1 MTFPVMKLLDFC
13 LAALS
18 GFLLILAF
26 PKFNVEI
33 VAWAALVP
41 FFWSLR
47 GKSPAQA
54 ALLGFV
60 AGFAFFT
67 GLLPW
72 IYHVLTHYG
81 HLPGAVSVFLL
92 LALTAYLALYFSAF
106 AFALRWTQAR
116 MEIPETLL
124 APPLWVSLEYL
135 RGFLFSGFPWE
146 LLGYSQYLTLPLIQ
160 IADITGV
167 YGVSFLIVLVNA
179 AIYRFLE
186 AFIDRNWKPVQKE
199 ILAAGLL
206 LVLSAAYGYWRLAGM
221 SPENKEGAP
230 VRIALIQAN
239 IPQDVKWEPKFQE
252 ETVRTYVDL
261 TLRTRYIFPHLVIWP
276 ETATP
281 FFFQDAF
288 PFQSRILE
296 LSRTM
301 GTHLL
306 FGSPAYDHKGR
317 ETRYYNS
324 AFHISPEGKA
334 AGRYDKI
341 HLVPFGEYAPLSGIL
356 GFTRDIIGAMGDFQP
371 GDEVRNLAVPQG
383 EFGVLI
389 CYEAI
394 FPDLTRQ
401 FVDRGARFLV
411 NITND
416 AWFGRTAAP
425 YQHISMAAL
434 RAVENRV
441 PIARAANTGI
451 SGFIHPSGQILQA
464 SEIFTKSILSG
475 ILYIKKKWSFYT
487 QFGDLFSYLC
497 MGFTTIFLLWVR
509 FRRED
514 RVERSRE

>member
-1 MTFPVMKLLDFC
+1 MTYPVMKLLDFC

-18 GFLLILAF
+18 GFLLVLAF
-26 PKFNVEI
+26 PRFNLEALAW
-33 VAWAALVP
+33 VALIP
-41 FFWSLR
+41 LLWSIR
-47 GKSPAQA
+47 KKSPAQA

-60 AGFAFFT
+60 AGFSFFT

-72 IYHVLTHYG
+72 IYNVLTQYG
-81 HLPGAVSVFLL
+81 HLPGIVSVFFL
-92 LALTAYLALYFSAF
+92 LALTAYLALYVSAF
-106 AFALRWTQAR
+106 AFALRWVAAR
-116 MEIPETLL
+116 IELPETLL
-124 APPLWVSLEYL
+124 APPLWVSLEYI

-146 LLGYSQYLTLPLIQ
+146 LLGYSQYLTLPLVQ

-167 YGVSFLIVLVNA
+167 YGVSFLIVLINA
-179 AIYRFLE
+179 SGYRFLE
-186 AFIDRNWKPVQKE
+186 ACLDHGLRSIRLE
-199 ILAAGLL
+199 LLAAGLL
-206 LVLSAAYGYWRLAGM
+206 LAASAGYGYWRLAGI
-221 SPENKEGAP
+221 SPQSKEGTP
-230 VRIALIQAN
+230 VRISLIQGN

-252 ETVRTYVDL
+252 ETVRSYVDL
-261 TLRTRYIFPHLVIWP
+261 TLRTRYLFPNLVIWP

-281 FFFQDAF
+281 FFFQDSLSYQ
-288 PFQSRILE
+288 PRILE
-296 LSRTM
+296 VGRTM
-301 GTHLL
+301 GTYLL
-306 FGSPAYDHKGR
+306 FGSPAYSGKVR

-324 AFHISPEGKA
+324 AFLISPEGKE

-341 HLVPFGEYAPLSGIL
+341 HLVPFGEYAPLSGLL
-356 GFTRDIIGAMGDFQP
+356 GFTRDIIGAMGDFES
-371 GDEVRNLAVPQG
+371 GEEVRNLAVPQG
-383 EFGVLI
+383 KFGVLI

-451 SGFIHPSGQILQA
+451 SGFIHPSGKILQA
-464 SEIFTKSILSG
+464 SDIFTKSILFG
-475 ILYIKKKWSFYT
+475 ILYIKKTWSFYT

-497 MGFTTIFLLWVR
+497 MGFTAIFLLWVR

-514 RVERSRE
+514 RVERNRE

>member
-1 MTFPVMKLLDFC
+1 MRLLDYC

-18 GFLLILAF
+18 GFFLILAF

-41 FFWSLR
+41 FLWSLR
-47 GKSPAQA
+47 GKSPVQA

-60 AGFAFFT
+60 AGFSFFT

-72 IYHVLTHYG
+72 IYNVLTRYG
-81 HLPGAVSVFLL
+81 HLPGVVSIFFLL
-92 LALTAYLALYFSAF
+92 LLTAYLALYFSAF
-106 AFALRWTQAR
+106 AFALRWAQGR
-116 MEIPETLL
+116 MGIPETLL
-124 APPLWVSLEYL
+124 APPLWVSLEYI

-146 LLGYSQYLTLPLIQ
+146 LLGYSQYLTLPLVQ

-179 AIYRFLE
+179 AVYRLLE
-186 AFIDRNWKPVQKE
+186 AFIDGNWKPVQKE
-199 ILAAGLL
+199 VLAAGLL
-206 LVLSAAYGYWRLAGM
+206 LAASAGYGYWRLAAI
-221 SPENKEGAP
+221 SPQSKEGTP
-230 VRIALIQAN
+230 VRISLIQGN
-239 IPQDVKWEPKFQE
+239 IPQDVKWEPKFQD
-252 ETVRTYVDL
+252 ETVRSYVGL
-261 TLRTRYIFPHLVIWP
+261 TNRTRHLFPNLVIWP

-281 FFFQDAF
+281 FFFQDSL
-288 PFQSRILE
+288 PHQSRILE
-296 LSRTM
+296 LSQKM

-306 FGSPAYDHKGR
+306 FGSPAYGRKGR
-317 ETRYYNS
+317 ETHYYNS
-324 AFHISPEGKA
+324 AFLISPEGKE
-334 AGRYDKI
+334 AGRYDKV
-341 HLVPFGEYAPLSGIL
+341 HLVPFGEYAPLSGLL

-371 GDEVRNLAVPQG
+371 GEEVRNLAVPQG
-383 EFGVLI
+383 KFGVLI

-425 YQHISMAAL
+425 YQHISMATL

-464 SEIFTKSILSG
+464 SEIFTNSILFG
-475 ILYIKKKWSFYT
+475 ILYIKKTGTFYT
-487 QFGDLFSYLC
+487 QFGDLFTYLC

>member
-1 MTFPVMKLLDFC
+1 VTLPVMKLIDFC

-18 GFLLILAF
+18 GSLLILAF
-26 PKFNVEI
+26 PKFNMEI

-41 FFWSLR
+41 LFWSIR
-47 GKSPAQA
+47 KKSPAQA

-60 AGFAFFT
+60 AGFSFFT

-72 IYHVLTHYG
+72 IYNVLTQYG

-92 LALTAYLALYFSAF
+92 LLLTAYLALFVSAF
-106 AFALRWTQAR
+106 AFALRWVAAR
-116 MEIPETLL
+116 IEISETLL
-124 APPLWVSLEYL
+124 APPLWVSLEYI
-135 RGFLFSGFPWE
+135 RGFLLSGFPWE
-146 LLGYSQYLTLPLIQ
+146 LLGYSQYLTLPLVQ

-179 AIYRFLE
+179 VVYRFME
-186 AFIDRNWKPVQKE
+186 AFIDRNWRPVRKE
-199 ILAAGLL
+199 VLAAGLL
-206 LVLSAAYGYWRLAGM
+206 LVLSAAYGCWRLAGI
-221 SPENKEGAP
+221 SPQSKEGTP
-230 VRIALIQAN
+230 VRISLIQGDV
-239 IPQDVKWEPKFQE
+239 PQNVKWEPKFQE
-252 ETVRTYVDL
+252 ETVRSYLDL
-261 TLRTRYIFPHLVIWP
+261 TLRTRHLSPSLVIWP

-281 FFFQDAF
+281 FFFQDS
-288 PFQSRILE
+288 PFHKSRILE

-301 GTHLL
+301 GAHLL
-306 FGSPAYDHKGR
+306 FGSPAYARKGR

-324 AFHISPEGKA
+324 AFLISPEGKE

-341 HLVPFGEYAPLSGIL
+341 HLVPFGEYAPLSGLL
-356 GFTRDIIGAMGDFQP
+356 GFTRDIIGAMGDFEP
-371 GDEVRNLAVPQG
+371 GEEVQTLAFPQG
-383 EFGVLI
+383 NFGVLI

-464 SEIFTKSILSG
+464 SKIFTKSILFG
-475 ILYIKKKWSFYT
+475 ILYIRKTWSFYT

-497 MGFTTIFLLWVR
+497 MGFTVILLLWVR
-509 FRRED
+509 FRREA